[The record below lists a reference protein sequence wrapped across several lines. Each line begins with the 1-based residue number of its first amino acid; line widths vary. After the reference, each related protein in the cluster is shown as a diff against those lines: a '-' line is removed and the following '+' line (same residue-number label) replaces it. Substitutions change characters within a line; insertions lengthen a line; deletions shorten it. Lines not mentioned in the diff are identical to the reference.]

1 VLLEEASNQY
11 DEVFEKLTLEL
22 GKLKLKQR
30 HSLIDPDKFLTP
42 ETISEGK
49 IVIDDFLNEL
59 AVLESKQSDVN
70 DRDQIKDIVLEI
82 FTDKVGEGFS
92 RKELDDIYKSGEK
105 RYENNVP
112 PGYKD
117 KAKPGYYA
125 VGDRELIRKFSDLVL
140 WKEIIRKSSRPSRC
154 RCACHRRYQ
163 RRLVARKT
171 WKKTR
176 ASEGVIERNIYGCS
190 LCADFLHV

>member
-70 DRDQIKDIVLEI
+70 DRDR
-82 FTDKVGEGFS
+82 S
-92 RKELDDIYKSGEK
+92 RIS
-105 RYENNVP
+105 
-112 PGYKD
+112 
-117 KAKPGYYA
+117 
-125 VGDRELIRKFSDLVL
+125 F
-140 WKEIIRKSSRPSRC
+140 
-154 RCACHRRYQ
+154 
-163 RRLVARKT
+163 
-171 WKKTR
+171 
-176 ASEGVIERNIYGCS
+176 
-190 LCADFLHV
+190 